1 MTDKEKAEFE
11 KRKTDAEKKLS
22 EMYYSSGQKDP
33 KKGLKVPS
41 FITPVQNEKE
51 KKQEN
56 KTEVKNKPKPKKS
69 NAFRAENILNILNW
83 DNLKMDNDRMLILAI
98 ILLLAGDSGDELL
111 MISLLYILL

>member
-41 FITPVQNEKE
+41 FITPIQSEKE
-51 KKQEN
+51 KEN
-56 KTEVKNKPKPKKS
+56 KTDVKDKPKPKKS
-69 NAFRAENILNILNW
+69 NTFRAENILNILNW

>member
-41 FITPVQNEKE
+41 FITPIQSEKVKEKE
-51 KKQEN
+51 PRN
-56 KTEVKNKPKPKKS
+56 ITEQKPKPKRS
-69 NAFRAENILNILNW
+69 NTFRAENILNILNW

-98 ILLLAGDSGDELL
+98 ILLLSGDSGDELL